1 MNTCA
6 GYIAMNTYAYYV
18 LRRNVPC
25 DIHFNDVYFSAE
37 SICYFSKLISHNI
50 SSLKFACLSS
60 SVWKHPQAML
70 SF

>member
-37 SICYFSKLISHNI
+37 SICYFPN
-50 SSLKFACLSS
+50 
-60 SVWKHPQAML
+60 
-70 SF
+70 